1 MAAVNNW
8 ETLKEDDDYEICKT
22 YPYQIRR
29 KSNKYI
35 ISESEND
42 DGYII
47 CTLNQNQYRKHRLVA
62 IQWLPNPNNLPEVD
76 HINHNRSD
84 YHLENLRWCDKST
97 NNRNKTSNNGVEY
110 EYFDTIN
117 DDAIEV
123 NNYGNHEFEFYYYSE
138 SDNTFY
144 YYTGHQY
151 RKLHVNI
158 MKKSGAE
165 YVKMMNKNNTQIKI
179 YINKFKKLYDIQ
191 F

>member
-1 MAAVNNW
+1 MATVNNW
-8 ETLKEDDDYEICKT
+8 ENVIGHDDYEICKT

-35 ISESEND
+35 ISESENN

-47 CTLNQNQYRKHRLVA
+47 CTLNQEQYRKHRLIA
-62 IQWLPNPNNLPEVD
+62 IQWIPNPDNLPEVD
-76 HINHNRSD
+76 HINHIRSD
-84 YHLENLRWCDKST
+84 NHLENLRWVTRSE
-97 NNRNKTSNNGVEY
+97 NNKNKTSHLGVEY
-110 EYFDTIN
+110 EYFDKIN

-138 SDNTFY
+138 SDDAFY

-158 MKKSGAE
+158 MKKTQLA
-165 YVKMMNKNNTQIKI
+165 YVKMMNKNNIQIKI
-179 YINKFKKLYDIQ
+179 YINKFKKLYDIE